1 LLTHRT
7 LVIIGVIQVVLGVV
21 FLIPGLFVSLM
32 GLPEA
37 PEWVDWI
44 LALSAARA
52 LGFGLGMFVAAR
64 NPVAHQSWIV
74 AMIGVQAIDWL
85 ATIAYLAVGSV
96 TLAQVTTAAFLPVAF
111 MVILTRG
118 LETTRRTEPVT

>member
-1 LLTHRT
+1 MLTRRT
-7 LVIIGVIQVVLGVV
+7 LIAIGVIQVALGVV
-21 FLIPGLFVSLM
+21 FLIPGLFASAM
-32 GLPEA
+32 RLPQA

-52 LGFGLGMFVAAR
+52 LGFGAGMFVAAR
-64 NPVAHQSWIV
+64 NPEAHRSWIATMV
-74 AMIGVQAIDWL
+74 GVQAIDWT

-111 MVILTRG
+111 VVILVRS
-118 LETTRRTEPVT
+118 LRADRRVGHAS